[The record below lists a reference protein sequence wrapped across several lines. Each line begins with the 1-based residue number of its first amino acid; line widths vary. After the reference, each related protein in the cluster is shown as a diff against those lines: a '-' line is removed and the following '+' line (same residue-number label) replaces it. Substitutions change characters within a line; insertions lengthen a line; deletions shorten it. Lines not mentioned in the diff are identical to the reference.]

1 MHTLGLPPPP
11 GTAAGSQSPAAYEF
25 TPGHTLKDRPIGSSR
40 TAPANRHRQ
49 STEITVRPR
58 LNERSATT
66 FDQRR
71 TSSRVAQ
78 NEIRTNRIR
87 LSGET
92 LMAGR
97 ESGKDNR
104 GSANLNAAI
113 LEPSA
118 GWQLALTFEEIP

>member
-1 MHTLGLPPPP
+1 LKL
-11 GTAAGSQSPAAYEF
+11 AVRWSPAGRGGVRSCAAIE
-25 TPGHTLKDRPIGSSR
+25 RV
-40 TAPANRHRQ
+40 NRLC
-49 STEITVRPR
+49 P
-58 LNERSATT
+58 
-66 FDQRR
+66 
-71 TSSRVAQ
+71 AQ
-78 NEIRTNRIR
+78 NEIRTIRIH

-92 LMAGR
+92 PMAGR